1 MWFSSKTSLSVPEA
15 ETEYGK
21 ISGKLFILPDGKITN
36 VFLGIP
42 FAKPPINELRFEK
55 PQPPEPWDGIL
66 QTKKYKCR
74 SIQKDFIWDL
84 LELKVLNSE
93 DCLYLNI
100 MTPEKVENKK
110 YPVMIYIHGGG
121 FVMDSAVK
129 YHYSKICRNIVSKDV
144 IFVTIQYR
152 LGYLGFLTTNDE
164 TALGN
169 YGMWDQLMA
178 IKFIKNNIA
187 NFNGD
192 PENIT
197 LLGQSAGGVAVDL
210 LSISPHSRDLF
221 SKIILMAG
229 NAETM
234 WSISPRCKV
243 AKNCQRKAIQL
254 GFIKPTAGLKWT
266 KEDNEAMLKFLKN
279 VPANTLGLTMVGST
293 NIFDSIQLPLTP
305 VIDGDF
311 LPKCLT
317 ELRKESPKKLIIA
330 GNCEFEGLLFL
341 ALGLKSIDRH
351 LFEGVKHRASMI
363 ILEGNKLIDENL
375 QTSIK
380 IFEKIYSLN
389 DQNMARKEME
399 KTVVRVSATHGSEIN
414 TLFDI
419 NIFVSPHF
427 RTINDRKVTD
437 IISTL
442 FTNFAKCG
450 NPNEFPSP
458 ILFDFDWEPIKSE
471 ISQKCL
477 SINVEP
483 KMEEIVDNSKCMN
496 AAFSAIQ
503 TWMTKA
509 TEEEYMEFMQRTKS
523 TQPAK
528 IKWLFIVWQTI
539 QKAYNVIVYCTQSFS
554 SYNKNKKHV

>member
-1 MWFSSKTSLSVPEA
+1 MWFSSKTSLSMPEA

-187 NFNGD
+187 NFGGD

-210 LSISPHSRDLF
+210 LSISPHSRGNTTF
-221 SKIILMAG
+221 S
-229 NAETM
+229 T
-234 WSISPRCKV
+234 
-243 AKNCQRKAIQL
+243 
-254 GFIKPTAGLKWT
+254 
-266 KEDNEAMLKFLKN
+266 
-279 VPANTLGLTMVGST
+279 
-293 NIFDSIQLPLTP
+293 
-305 VIDGDF
+305 DF
-311 LPKCLT
+311 L
-317 ELRKESPKKLIIA
+317 
-330 GNCEFEGLLFL
+330 
-341 ALGLKSIDRH
+341 
-351 LFEGVKHRASMI
+351 VK
-363 ILEGNKLIDENL
+363 
-375 QTSIK
+375 
-380 IFEKIYSLN
+380 
-389 DQNMARKEME
+389 
-399 KTVVRVSATHGSEIN
+399 V
-414 TLFDI
+414 
-419 NIFVSPHF
+419 
-427 RTINDRKVTD
+427 
-437 IISTL
+437 
-442 FTNFAKCG
+442 
-450 NPNEFPSP
+450 
-458 ILFDFDWEPIKSE
+458 
-471 ISQKCL
+471 
-477 SINVEP
+477 
-483 KMEEIVDNSKCMN
+483 
-496 AAFSAIQ
+496 
-503 TWMTKA
+503 
-509 TEEEYMEFMQRTKS
+509 
-523 TQPAK
+523 
-528 IKWLFIVWQTI
+528 
-539 QKAYNVIVYCTQSFS
+539 
-554 SYNKNKKHV
+554 